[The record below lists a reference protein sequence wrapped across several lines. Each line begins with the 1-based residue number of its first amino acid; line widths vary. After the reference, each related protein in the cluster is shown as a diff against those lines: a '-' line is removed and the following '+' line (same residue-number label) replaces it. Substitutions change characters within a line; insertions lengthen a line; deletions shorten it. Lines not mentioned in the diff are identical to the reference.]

1 MNSLTKSSLRY
12 LFKHPWQFGLSILGI
27 AMGVA
32 IVVSI
37 DIANFSSSKAF
48 NLSLNA
54 VAGKATHQI
63 TGTSEGIP
71 DSLYTYLRIKKGF
84 RNIAPVIES
93 YISIQDTGN
102 SAKRVY
108 KLLGI
113 DLFAERP
120 FRDYLSQ
127 KEVSVDG
134 GLKDFLT
141 KPNSVILSEESLKK
155 LNKTS
160 GDSLTVLINGKE
172 KVIYITGL
180 IKEDGQNKSAL
191 ENLIITDIASAQVL
205 TEKNSR
211 IDYIDLIIKNES
223 EETLIKS
230 FLPEGFQ
237 LQKSGSRSETAE
249 QMLDAFNINLTSLSM
264 LALIVGLFLIY
275 NTMTFSVVQ
284 RKVLIGTLRSIGVT
298 SGEISKIILREAL
311 IMGIIGTLAGFA
323 AAYFISKFLLIYISQ
338 TINDLY
344 YVVSVREIY
353 ISPGIILKGIALGVF
368 ATLIS
373 AIKPSREASEVHPRS
388 AMIRSEQETS
398 LLKKIPRMS
407 ISGILFIAAGAVIL
421 FFPSKNIWL
430 SYFGILPVII
440 GFALLTPFIII
451 LTEKIFSP
459 VYKKLFGITG
469 KIASRS
475 IIQNISRTYIAIA
488 ALALAVAATVGV
500 GTMISSF
507 RSTVIEWLEARLNA
521 DIFISA
527 PSLISRRNDAVL
539 PEEILAKI
547 RALDEVKDINF
558 YREIEI
564 FQDSKRYHLIASG
577 LSKRSYSGFK
587 FKEGNPEEAWKK
599 FESGELFI
607 SEPFAY
613 KNDLAV
619 GSVFRLKTD
628 KGLHDFK
635 IAGVYYDYAS
645 DQGLVTIQYE
655 HFKEFWNSK
664 GLSGIS
670 VFVKDGN
677 SIDLLKDKIQSLE
690 TNGQQ
695 LVVRTFRYLLD
706 SSIEIFDRTFLI
718 AKVMQILSVI
728 VAFIGILSSLMSLQ
742 LERKRELG
750 ILRAN
755 GLLPS
760 QLFKIVNL
768 QTILMGFTA
777 GIIALPLGNILAAIL
792 VYIINKRSFG
802 WTMQFEVLPSIMI
815 EAMILSLVAAV
826 LAGIYPGYKMSKTS
840 PANALREE

>member
-1 MNSLTKSSLRY
+1 MNSLNKSSLRY
-12 LFKHPWQFGLSILGI
+12 LLKHPWQFGLSVLGI

-37 DIANFSSSKAF
+37 DIANFSSSTAF

-71 DSLYTYLRIKKGF
+71 DSLYSYLRITKGF
-84 RNIAPVIES
+84 RNIAPVIET
-93 YISIQDTGN
+93 YLSIQNTND
-102 SAKRVY
+102 SAKRIF

-113 DLFAERP
+113 DPFAERP

-127 KEVSVDG
+127 TEVSVEG
-134 GLKDFLT
+134 GLKEFLT
-141 KPNSVILSEESLKK
+141 VPNSVILSKESLIK
-155 LNKTS
+155 LNKRT
-160 GDSLTVLINGKE
+160 GDSMRVLINGME
-172 KVIYITGL
+172 KTVFINGI
-180 IKEDGQNKSAL
+180 IKEDDQNKSAL
-191 ENLIITDIASAQVL
+191 ENLIITDISSAQIL
-205 TEKNSR
+205 TERSSR
-211 IDYIDLIIKNES
+211 LDYIDLIIKNES
-223 EETLIKS
+223 EEKLIKS
-230 FLPEGFQ
+230 LLPEGFQ

-249 QMLDAFNINLTSLSM
+249 QMLEAFNINLTSLSL

-284 RKVLIGTLRSIGVT
+284 RKVLIATFRSIGVT
-298 SGEISKIILREAL
+298 SGEVSKMILLEAM
-311 IMGIIGTLAGFA
+311 ITGIIGTLAGFA
-323 AAYFISKFLLIYISQ
+323 AAYFISKYLLIYISQ

-344 YVVSVREIY
+344 FVVSVREIY
-353 ISPGIILKGIALGVF
+353 ISPAIILKGLSLGIL
-368 ATLIS
+368 ATIIS

-388 AMIRSEQETS
+388 AMIRSEQESS
-398 LLKKIPRMS
+398 LIKKVPGMS
-407 ISGILFIAAGAVIL
+407 IAGIIFVITGAVIL

-440 GFALLTPFIII
+440 GFALLTPVIII

-469 KIASRS
+469 KIASGS

-507 RSTVIEWLEARLNA
+507 RSTVVEWLEARLNA

-539 PEEILAKI
+539 PEEILTKI
-547 RALDEVKDINF
+547 RSLDEVKDVNF

-564 FQDSKRYHLIASG
+564 SQDDKRYHLIASG
-577 LSKRSYSGFK
+577 ISKRSYSGFK
-587 FKEGNPEEAWKK
+587 FKEGDPEEAWKK
-599 FESGELFI
+599 FEEGELFL

-613 KNDLAV
+613 KNDLAA
-619 GSVFRLKTD
+619 GSVLRLKTD
-628 KGLHDFK
+628 KGMHDFK
-635 IAGVYYDYAS
+635 VAGIYYDYAS
-645 DQGLVTIQYE
+645 DQGLITIQYG
-655 HFKEFWNSK
+655 HFKEFWNAK

-670 VFVKDGN
+670 AFVKEGK
-677 SIDLLKDKIQSLE
+677 SIDSLKDKIQSLE

-695 LVVRTFRYLLD
+695 LVVRTFRFLLD

-802 WTMQFEVLPSIMI
+802 WTMQFEILPGIMI
-815 EAMILSLVAAV
+815 EAMILSLGAAV
-826 LAGIYPGYKMSKTS
+826 LAGLYPGYKMSKTT

>member
-1 MNSLTKSSLRY
+1 MNSLNKSSLRY
-12 LFKHPWQFGLSILGI
+12 LLKHPWQFGLSVLGI

-37 DIANFSSSKAF
+37 DIANFSSSTAF

-63 TGTSEGIP
+63 TATSEGIP
-71 DSLYTYLRIKKGF
+71 DSLYSYLRITKGF
-84 RNIAPVIES
+84 RNIAPVIET
-93 YISIQDTGN
+93 YLSIQNTND
-102 SAKRVY
+102 SAKRIF

-113 DLFAERP
+113 DPFAERP

-127 KEVSVDG
+127 TEVSVEG
-134 GLKDFLT
+134 GLKEFLT
-141 KPNSVILSEESLKK
+141 VPNSVILSKESLIK
-155 LNKTS
+155 LNKRT
-160 GDSLTVLINGKE
+160 GDSMRVLINGME
-172 KVIYITGL
+172 KTVFINGI
-180 IKEDGQNKSAL
+180 IKEDDQNKSAL
-191 ENLIITDIASAQVL
+191 ENLIITDISSAQIL
-205 TEKNSR
+205 TERSSR
-211 IDYIDLIIKNES
+211 LDYIDLIIKNES
-223 EETLIKS
+223 EEKLIKS
-230 FLPEGFQ
+230 LLPEGFQ

-249 QMLDAFNINLTSLSM
+249 QMLEAFNINLTSLSL

-284 RKVLIGTLRSIGVT
+284 RKVLIATFRSIGVT
-298 SGEISKIILREAL
+298 SGEVSKMILLEAM
-311 IMGIIGTLAGFA
+311 ITGIIGTLAGFA
-323 AAYFISKFLLIYISQ
+323 AAYFISKYLLIYISQ

-344 YVVSVREIY
+344 FVVSVREIY
-353 ISPGIILKGIALGVF
+353 ISPAIILKGLSLGIL
-368 ATLIS
+368 ATIIS

-388 AMIRSEQETS
+388 AMIRSEQESS
-398 LLKKIPRMS
+398 LIKKVPGMS
-407 ISGILFIAAGAVIL
+407 IAGIIFVITGAVIL

-440 GFALLTPFIII
+440 GFALLTPVIII

-469 KIASRS
+469 KIASGS

-507 RSTVIEWLEARLNA
+507 RSTVVEWLEARLNA

-539 PEEILAKI
+539 PEEILTKI
-547 RALDEVKDINF
+547 RSLDEVKDVNF

-564 FQDSKRYHLIASG
+564 SQDDKRYHLIASG
-577 LSKRSYSGFK
+577 ISKRSYSGFK
-587 FKEGNPEEAWKK
+587 FKEGDPEEAWKK
-599 FESGELFI
+599 FEEGELFL

-613 KNDLAV
+613 KNDLAA
-619 GSVFRLKTD
+619 GSVLRLKTD
-628 KGLHDFK
+628 KGMHDFK
-635 IAGVYYDYAS
+635 VAGIYYDYAS
-645 DQGLVTIQYE
+645 DQGLITIQYG
-655 HFKEFWNSK
+655 HFKEFWNAK

-670 VFVKDGN
+670 AFVKEGK
-677 SIDLLKDKIQSLE
+677 SIDSLKDKIQSLE

-695 LVVRTFRYLLD
+695 LVVRTFRFLLD

-802 WTMQFEVLPSIMI
+802 WTMQFEILPGIMI
-815 EAMILSLVAAV
+815 EAMILSLGAAV
-826 LAGIYPGYKMSKTS
+826 LAGLYPGYKMSKTT

>member
-12 LFKHPWQFGLSILGI
+12 LIKHPWQFGLSVLGI

-48 NLSLNA
+48 DLSMNA

-63 TGTSEGIP
+63 IGTSEGIP
-71 DSLYTYLRIKKGF
+71 DSFYTYLRIEKGYK
-84 RNIAPVIES
+84 NIAPVIES
-93 YISIQDTGN
+93 YVSLVDTN
-102 SAKRVY
+102 KKVF
-108 KLLGI
+108 KLLGV
-113 DLFAERP
+113 DFFAERP
-120 FRDYLSQ
+120 FRDYLSGAG
-127 KEVSVDG
+127 VSIDG
-134 GLKDFLT
+134 ELKNFLT
-141 KPNSVILSEESLKK
+141 KPNSIILSQESLKSLGK
-155 LNKTS
+155 S
-160 GDSLTVLINGKE
+160 IGDTIAVLINGTE
-172 KVIYITGL
+172 RNLFIAGL
-180 IKEDGQNKSAL
+180 ITEDEQNKSAL
-191 ENLIITDIASAQVL
+191 ENLFIADIATAQEL
-205 TEKNSR
+205 TNKIGA
-211 IDYIDLIIKNES
+211 IDYIDIIISNED
-223 EETLIKS
+223 EEVKINNL
-230 FLPEGFQ
+230 LPDGFA
-237 LQKSGSRSETAE
+237 LQKSGSRSQTAE
-249 QMLDAFNINLTSLSM
+249 QMLEAFNINLTSLSL

-298 SGEISKIILREAL
+298 SNEISRIILREAV
-311 IMGIIGTLAGFA
+311 IIGIIGTIFGFTI
-323 AAYFISKFLLIYISQ
+323 AYFISKFLIVFISQ

-353 ISPGIILKGIALGVF
+353 ISPMIIVKGASLGII
-368 ATLIS
+368 ATILS
-373 AIKPSREASEVHPRS
+373 AIKPAKEASRVHPRS
-388 AMIRSEQETS
+388 AMIRSEQESS
-398 LLKKIPRMS
+398 LLKKVPAMS
-407 ISGILFIAAGAVIL
+407 IAGVVFIVIGAVVLYI
-421 FFPSKNIWL
+421 PSKNIWL
-430 SYFGILPVII
+430 SYFGILPIII
-440 GFALLTPFIII
+440 GFALSTPVIII
-451 LTEKIFSP
+451 IVEKIFSP

-469 KIASRS
+469 KMASRS

-507 RSTVIEWLEARLNA
+507 RSTVINWLEARLNA
-521 DIFISA
+521 DVFISA

-539 PEEILAKI
+539 SEDILTKI
-547 RALDEVKDINF
+547 KSLDGVKDINF

-564 FQDSKRYHLIASG
+564 FQEGKRYHLIATG
-577 LSKRSYSGFK
+577 LSKRSYSGFQ
-587 FKEGNPEEAWKK
+587 FKEGDPDEVWNL
-599 FESGELFI
+599 FENGEIFL

-613 KNDLAV
+613 KYDLSV
-619 GSVFRLKTD
+619 GSVLNLKTD
-628 KGLHDFK
+628 YGKKDFRV
-635 IAGVYYDYAS
+635 AGIYYDYAS
-645 DQGLVTIQYE
+645 DQGLITIHYD
-655 HFKEFWNSK
+655 HFKKYWKTE
-664 GLSGIS
+664 GVSGIS
-670 VFVKDGN
+670 IFVDDGY
-677 SIDLLKDKIQSLE
+677 SINTVKEKIQSIE

-695 LVVRTFRYLLD
+695 LVVRTYKFLRD

-718 AKVMQILSVI
+718 AKVLQILSVI

-768 QTILMGFTA
+768 QTLLMGFTA
-777 GIIALPLGNILAAIL
+777 GVLALPLGNILAAIL

-802 WTMQFEVLPSIMI
+802 WTMQFEILPSIMI
-815 EAMILSLVAAV
+815 EAMIVSLAAAL

>member
-12 LFKHPWQFGLSILGI
+12 LIKHPWQFGLSILGI

-71 DSLYTYLRIKKGF
+71 DSLYTFLRIKKGF

-93 YISIQDTGN
+93 YMSIQDKNN
-102 SAKRVY
+102 SSKRVF

-127 KEVSVDG
+127 TEVSADS

-141 KPNSVILSEESLKK
+141 KPNSVILSEESLEK
-155 LNKTS
+155 LNKAV

-172 KVIYITGL
+172 KIIFITGF
-180 IKEDGQNKSAL
+180 IKEDGQSKSSL

-205 TEKNSR
+205 TERSDR

-223 EETLIKS
+223 EEKLIQS
-230 FLPEGFQ
+230 LIPEGLQ

-311 IMGIIGTLAGFA
+311 IMGVIGTLAGFA
-323 AAYFISKFLLIYISQ
+323 AAYFISKFLLIFISQ

-353 ISPGIILKGIALGVF
+353 ISPAIIIKGIALGVF
-368 ATLIS
+368 ATVIS

-388 AMIRSEQETS
+388 AMIRSDQESS
-398 LLKKIPRMS
+398 LLKKVPRMS
-407 ISGILFIAAGAVIL
+407 IAGIIFIAAGAVIL

-430 SYFGILPVII
+430 SYFGILPVLI
-440 GFALLTPFIII
+440 GFALLTPVIII

-488 ALALAVAATVGV
+488 ALSLAVAATVGV

-539 PEEILAKI
+539 PEEILTKI
-547 RALDEVKDINF
+547 RVLDEVKDFNF

-564 FQDSKRYHLIASG
+564 FQENKRYHLIASG

-587 FKEGNPEEAWKK
+587 FKEGNPEEAFKK
-599 FESGELFI
+599 FEKGELLL

-613 KNDLAV
+613 KNDLNV
-619 GSVFRLKTD
+619 GSVLRLKTD
-628 KGLHDFK
+628 KGMHDFK
-635 IAGVYYDYAS
+635 VAGIYYDYAS
-645 DQGLVTIQYE
+645 DMGLATIQYD
-655 HFKEFWNSK
+655 HFKEFWSAK

-695 LVVRTFRYLLD
+695 LVVRTFRFLLN
-706 SSIEIFDRTFLI
+706 SSVEIFDRTFLI

-840 PANALREE
+840 PAIALREE

>member
-134 GLKDFLT
+134 GLKDFMT

-172 KVIYITGL
+172 KVIFITGL

-230 FLPEGFQ
+230 LLPEGFQ

-398 LLKKIPRMS
+398 LLKKNASNEHYRNNIYCCRS
-407 ISGILFIAAGAVIL
+407 CDTFFFRRKISG
-421 FFPSKNIWL
+421 
-430 SYFGILPVII
+430 
-440 GFALLTPFIII
+440 
-451 LTEKIFSP
+451 
-459 VYKKLFGITG
+459 
-469 KIASRS
+469 
-475 IIQNISRTYIAIA
+475 
-488 ALALAVAATVGV
+488 
-500 GTMISSF
+500 
-507 RSTVIEWLEARLNA
+507 
-521 DIFISA
+521 
-527 PSLISRRNDAVL
+527 
-539 PEEILAKI
+539 
-547 RALDEVKDINF
+547 
-558 YREIEI
+558 
-564 FQDSKRYHLIASG
+564 
-577 LSKRSYSGFK
+577 
-587 FKEGNPEEAWKK
+587 
-599 FESGELFI
+599 
-607 SEPFAY
+607 
-613 KNDLAV
+613 
-619 GSVFRLKTD
+619 
-628 KGLHDFK
+628 
-635 IAGVYYDYAS
+635 
-645 DQGLVTIQYE
+645 
-655 HFKEFWNSK
+655 
-664 GLSGIS
+664 
-670 VFVKDGN
+670 
-677 SIDLLKDKIQSLE
+677 
-690 TNGQQ
+690 
-695 LVVRTFRYLLD
+695 
-706 SSIEIFDRTFLI
+706 
-718 AKVMQILSVI
+718 
-728 VAFIGILSSLMSLQ
+728 
-742 LERKRELG
+742 
-750 ILRAN
+750 
-755 GLLPS
+755 
-760 QLFKIVNL
+760 
-768 QTILMGFTA
+768 
-777 GIIALPLGNILAAIL
+777 
-792 VYIINKRSFG
+792 
-802 WTMQFEVLPSIMI
+802 
-815 EAMILSLVAAV
+815 
-826 LAGIYPGYKMSKTS
+826 
-840 PANALREE
+840 